1 MVSFLILYTE
11 TFKLSHKG
19 SCFLAENEYTR
30 NTSHSKKIESSQFAL
45 QRFNLHLLRRKRAQA
60 KVPFFC

>member
-11 TFKLSHKG
+11 TFKLSYKG
-19 SCFLAENEYTR
+19 SCFLAE
-30 NTSHSKKIESSQFAL
+30 TSTQETHLTQKKIESSQFAL